1 MMPLTSSSTIEGRP
15 DPSFL
20 LSDPVPSYRLM
31 NLKTPAPVVVNPLE
45 ASNRQIFVASYP
57 R

>member
-1 MMPLTSSSTIEGRP
+1 MKPLTFSSTIEGRP

-20 LSDPVPSYRLM
+20 LSDPVASYRLM
-31 NLKTPAPVVVNPLE
+31 NLKTPALVMENPSE
-45 ASNRQIFVASYP
+45 ASNRQIFVALYP